1 MSVIEIENELVKM
14 TNQERFFVIE
24 IAAKLIRRETTGK
37 SKLSIAEKRAKL
49 SYSAEIMLSEYETN
63 KELTEMT
70 SLDSEEFI
78 DA

>member
-1 MSVIEIENELVKM
+1 MSVIEIEKELVKM

-24 IAAKLIRRETTGK
+24 IAAKLIRKETTGK
-37 SKLSIAEKRAKL
+37 SKLSLSEKRAKL
-49 SYSAEIMLSEYETN
+49 RQSAEIMLSEYRTN
-63 KELTEMT
+63 KELTAMT